1 MELSKELSDMQII
14 KKIVTH
20 PPLSEKEVEE
30 AMVAIDKILVTA
42 TTNVVINNK
51 LQAFKELEELTE
63 IVIGLRNFLEYSQAP
78 QKIKEGVLDI
88 LDMLFPN
95 HRSIE

>member
-1 MELSKELSDMQII
+1 MELSDIQKII

-30 AMVAIDKILVTA
+30 AMAAIDKIIITTA
-42 TTNVVINNK
+42 INIINN
-51 LQAFKELEELTE
+51 LQVQFHGKELYELGE
-63 IVIGLRNFLEYSQAP
+63 ITIELKVFLKSQAP